1 MTSVRPA
8 SAALAG
14 GEAPGNRFELQ
25 FCGAT
30 GTVTGSRYRVMH
42 GPRALLVD
50 CGLFQGFKQLRLRN
64 WAPLPFDPTRISA
77 VVLTH
82 AHLDHSGYLPVLVR
96 LGFRGPIYCTGGTR
110 DLCRLLLPDSGRIQ
124 EEDAERANRRGYSR
138 HHPALPLYSEA
149 EAMRALEYFAVRP
162 YDRPFEA
169 MPGVQ
174 ATFRSAGHLL
184 GSAMVLLED
193 GRRRVLFSGD
203 LGRPNDSIMKPPSS
217 PVAADAL
224 VLESTYGDRR
234 HVDEDPERQLGDVIR
249 RVSARGGVVVIP
261 AFSVGRTQTLLWHL
275 HRLRVTGAIPADLPI
290 FLNSPMASD
299 ATDIYRRHSAEHRLD
314 AAQCAQMCGAAQ
326 VVNTVEESRALNRRR
341 GPMVIL
347 SAAGMA
353 TGGRVIHHLKTF
365 APDPANAVVL
375 TGFQSGGTRG
385 AALQAGAD
393 TLKIHG
399 QYVPVRAEIVSL
411 GNLSAHADAEEILQ
425 WLAAMPTPPGTVYLT
440 HGEPAASDALRR
452 RIDERF
458 GWDCQV
464 PEYLGC
470 SIVR

>member
-1 MTSVRPA
+1 MTQPMRKRPRSAGRA
-8 SAALAG
+8 SSSGRL
-14 GEAPGNRFELQ
+14 ELQ

-30 GTVTGSRYRVMH
+30 GTVTGSRYRVRR
-42 GPRALLVD
+42 GSQSLLVD

-64 WAPLPFDPTRISA
+64 WAKLPFDPTRIGA

-96 LGFRGPIYCTGGTR
+96 QGFRGPIYCTAGTR
-110 DLCRLLLPDSGRIQ
+110 DLCRLLLPDSGHIQ

-149 EAMRALEYFAVRP
+149 EAVRALEYLTVQP

-169 MPGVQ
+169 VPGVQ
-174 ATFRSAGHLL
+174 ASFRTAGHLL

-193 GRRRVLFSGD
+193 GRHRLLFSGD
-203 LGRPNDSIMKPPSS
+203 LGRPNDALMRPPAP

-224 VLESTYGDRR
+224 ILESTYGDRR
-234 HVDEDPERQLGDVIR
+234 HGQEDPKAQLGEVIR
-249 RVSARGGVVVIP
+249 RVSARAGVVLIP

-275 HRLRVTGAIPADLPI
+275 HCLRAAGEIPADLPI
-290 FLNSPMASD
+290 FLNSPMAID
-299 ATDIYRRHSAEHRLD
+299 ATEIYRRHAAEHRLD
-314 AAQCAQMCGAAQ
+314 PAQCAQMCGAAQ
-326 VVNTVEESRALNRRR
+326 MVNTVDESRALNRRR

-353 TGGRVIHHLKTF
+353 TGGRVIHHLKAF

-375 TGFQSGGTRG
+375 AGFQAGGTRG
-385 AALQAGAD
+385 AALEAGAD
-393 TLKIHG
+393 VIKIHG
-399 QYVPVRAEIVSL
+399 EYVPVRAEVVSL
-411 GNLSAHADAEEILQ
+411 ENLSAHADAEEILE
-425 WLAAMPTPPGTVYLT
+425 WLALAPTPPRQVYLT

-452 RIDERF
+452 KIEERF
-458 GWDCQV
+458 GWTCSV
-464 PEYLGC
+464 PEYLGTADFP
-470 SIVR
+470 